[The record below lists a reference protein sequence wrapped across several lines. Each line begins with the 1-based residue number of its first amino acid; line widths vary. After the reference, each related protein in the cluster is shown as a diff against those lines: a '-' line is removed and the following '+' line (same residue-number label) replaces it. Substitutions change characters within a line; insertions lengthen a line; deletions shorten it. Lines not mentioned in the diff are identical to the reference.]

1 LCKEMSAGIG
11 SGQDLLKVEHT
22 EAHTASARIE
32 TAVAKGRVFA
42 DIDDTTRVLG
52 IVDHGYEDDPRADFE
67 RAQYVVTFA
76 IGKAD
81 QGKYA
86 SGFGGQTQG
95 FGSFKTDG
103 SVLALDPDG
112 FEADLGGEG
121 DEERRG
127 AVDGDA
133 ADTAGLAG

>member
-1 LCKEMSAGIG
+1 M
-11 SGQDLLKVEHT
+11 
-22 EAHTASARIE
+22 
-32 TAVAKGRVFA
+32 
-42 DIDDTTRVLG
+42 
-52 IVDHGYEDDPRADFE
+52 
-67 RAQYVVTFA
+67 VTFA

-95 FGSFKTDG
+95 FGSFETDG